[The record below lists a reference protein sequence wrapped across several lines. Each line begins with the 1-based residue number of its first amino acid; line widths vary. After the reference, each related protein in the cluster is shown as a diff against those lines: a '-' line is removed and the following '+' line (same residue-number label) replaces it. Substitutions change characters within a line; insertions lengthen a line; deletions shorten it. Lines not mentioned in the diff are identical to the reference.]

1 MKNTRLIKFL
11 IVLFLSGP
19 FLSTGMDMCSMCH
32 EMEMEMSSCHTASTL
47 AQASGAQAS
56 GAQASGQAQLTPAC
70 CCAELSCADQE
81 TAVQTAIPVEAL
93 TIPALELV
101 AKTSF
106 NGFIARVAHAPKPVA
121 ASIPRTTAVPLYQ
134 LKSSFL
140 I

>member
-32 EMEMEMSSCHTASTL
+32 EMGMEISSCHTASTPT
-47 AQASGAQAS
+47 
-56 GAQASGQAQLTPAC
+56 QASGQAQLTPAC

-93 TIPALELV
+93 TTPALELV
-101 AKTSF
+101 AKTFF
-106 NGFIARVAHAPKPVA
+106 NGFIARVAHAPKPVGS
-121 ASIPRTTAVPLYQ
+121 SIPRTTAVPLYQ
-134 LKSSFL
+134 LKNSFL